1 MRIYLDSSELVHRAQ
16 AIQAAWLWRPPLES
30 LDANAYSMA
39 SSAISH
45 VEISRTL
52 LRSESPDAAKQLAR
66 QALIDVDSLA
76 PSAAILELAASLPIQ
91 FLKSLDAIHLASA
104 IAAQANVVLTR
115 DRQMQRA
122 CEELGLAVA

>member
-1 MRIYLDSSELVHRAQ
+1 MDSSELVHRAQ
-16 AIQAAWLWRPPLES
+16 AIQAARLWRPPLEM
-30 LDANAYSMA
+30 LDANAYSLA

-52 LRSESPDAAKQLAR
+52 LRSESIDAAKKLA
-66 QALIDVDSLA
+66 QHALSDVDSLP
-76 PSAAILELAASLPIQ
+76 PSLAILELAATLPVQ
-91 FLKSLDAIHLASA
+91 FLKSLDAIHVASA
-104 IAAQANVVLTR
+104 LLVSADVVLTR

>member
-16 AIQAAWLWRPPLES
+16 AIQASSPWRLPLER
-30 LDANAYSMA
+30 LDANAYTLA
-39 SSAISH
+39 SSAVSH

-52 LRSESPDAAKQLAR
+52 LRSESIDAAKELAR
-66 QALIDVDSLA
+66 HALSDVDSLP
-76 PSAAILELAASLPIQ
+76 PSAVILELAATLPVQ
-91 FLKSLDAIHLASA
+91 FLKSLDAIHIASA
-104 IAAQANVVLTR
+104 LIVSADVVLTR

>member
-1 MRIYLDSSELVHRAQ
+1 MDSSELVHRAQ
-16 AIQAAWLWRPPLES
+16 AIQAASLWRPPLER
-30 LDANAYSMA
+30 LDANAYSLA

-52 LRSESPDAAKQLAR
+52 LRSESIDAAKKLAR
-66 QALIDVDSLA
+66 HALSDVDSLP
-76 PSAAILELAASLPIQ
+76 PSVAILELAAILPVQ
-91 FLKSLDAIHLASA
+91 FLKSLDAIHVASA
-104 IAAQANVVLTR
+104 LLVSADVVLTR

>member
-1 MRIYLDSSELVHRAQ
+1 MRIYVDSSELVHRAQ
-16 AIQAAWLWRPPLES
+16 AIQAAELWRPPLEK
-30 LDANAYSMA
+30 LDANAYSLA

-66 QALIDVDSLA
+66 QALMDVDSLA
-76 PSAAILELAASLPIQ
+76 PSASILELAAMLPVQ

-104 IAAQANVVLTR
+104 LLVEADVVLTN